1 MDFKE
6 KATQVLER
14 QGIRS
19 IAQRMAMARGLT
31 GEAAAQFERELVG
44 ECVDGLA
51 TDLQAE
57 AEGEANA
64 ITRRIMEA

>member
-19 IAQRMAMARGLT
+19 IAQRMAGERGLT
-31 GEAAAQFERELVG
+31 GPAAAQFERQLVS
-44 ECVDGLA
+44 ECVEGLA

-64 ITRRIMEA
+64 ITRKIMGA